1 VNSVNF
7 RRHSTAIAGALAI
20 AAVLTSCDLWVPQST
35 KTNGETSD
43 GVSGQVGSVYVAN
56 AVLIAD
62 DDQANLVASFV
73 NEGEQDIHLQI
84 SHGQP
89 QATSTVNLTV
99 GGVVQIGAENT
110 QTVIFDGFTAEPG
123 SLYPVYFTYQGH
135 TGLRLDV
142 PVLTDQQPMY
152 RDYAPGEVQN

>member
-1 VNSVNF
+1 MNSTNF
-7 RRHSTAIAGALAI
+7 RRRSTAIAGALAI
-20 AAVLTSCDLWVPQST
+20 AAVLTGCDLWVPQST

-56 AVLIAD
+56 AVLIVG

-73 NEGEQDIHLQI
+73 NESEKDIHLQI

-89 QATSTVNLTV
+89 QADSTVDLTV
-99 GGVVQIGAENT
+99 GGVVQVGRNNT
-110 QTVIFDGFTAEPG
+110 QTVIFDHFTAEAG
-123 SLYPVYFTYQGH
+123 SLYPVYFTYPGQ
-135 TGLRLDV
+135 TGLRMDV

-152 RDYAPGEVQN
+152 RDLAPEQAHE